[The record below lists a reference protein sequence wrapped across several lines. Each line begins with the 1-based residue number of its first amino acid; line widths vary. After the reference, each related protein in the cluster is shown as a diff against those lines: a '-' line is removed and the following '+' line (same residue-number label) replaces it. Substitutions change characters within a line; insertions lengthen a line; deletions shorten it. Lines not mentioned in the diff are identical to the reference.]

1 MSPEALA
8 KKPKSAAKPAMET
21 HRYKN
26 YINGQWVDSSSGKF
40 IPNVNPANTDD
51 IIGHA
56 PQSTREEAKA
66 AVEVAKAAF
75 PAWRNTPAPVRGRI
89 LAKAVQLCHERKE
102 ELARTM
108 TREEGKTLSESRGEV
123 QKSINLLEYYAGQSF
138 RIEGRTYPSEMP
150 STFVYTVRQPLGV
163 VSCITPWNF
172 PLCIPVWK
180 SAPALVAGNTVVF
193 KAASNT
199 PGCAELLVKIYEDAG
214 LPKGVLNLVYGSG
227 GVVGDEFVNNPTIR
241 AVSFTGSCEV
251 GGEVAKQAAGHLAK
265 VTCEMGG
272 KNPAVVMDDADLDLA
287 VEGCAQGA
295 FGSTGQRCTATSRV
309 ILHKAIADRF
319 LEKLVER
326 MKKIKVGDGM
336 EEGINM
342 GPAVDKAQYETDLR
356 YLEIAKK
363 EGGKCLVGG
372 GALAGGKLAK
382 GYFVAPTLFDNVKP
396 EHTIAQE
403 EVFGPVL
410 AAFRVNDFDEAMKV
424 ANNVRF
430 GLTCSIYTG
439 DPNLAMRFI
448 DRIEAG
454 MVHINSPT
462 VGGEAQLPFGGM
474 KSTGYGNREMSEEGL
489 DFFTELKTVFYDYTG
504 VKRQTNIY

>member
-1 MSPEALA
+1 
-8 KKPKSAAKPAMET
+8 
-21 HRYKN
+21 
-26 YINGQWVDSSSGKF
+26 
-40 IPNVNPANTDD
+40 
-51 IIGHA
+51 
-56 PQSTREEAKA
+56 
-66 AVEVAKAAF
+66 
-75 PAWRNTPAPVRGRI
+75 
-89 LAKAVQLCHERKE
+89 
-102 ELARTM
+102 
-108 TREEGKTLSESRGEV
+108 
-123 QKSINLLEYYAGQSF
+123 
-138 RIEGRTYPSEMP
+138 
-150 STFVYTVRQPLGV
+150 
-163 VSCITPWNF
+163 
-172 PLCIPVWK
+172 
-180 SAPALVAGNTVVF
+180 
-193 KAASNT
+193 
-199 PGCAELLVKIYEDAG
+199 
-214 LPKGVLNLVYGSG
+214 
-227 GVVGDEFVNNPTIR
+227 
-241 AVSFTGSCEV
+241 
-251 GGEVAKQAAGHLAK
+251 
-265 VTCEMGG
+265 MGG

-336 EEGINM
+336 EDGINM

-363 EGGKCLVGG
+363 EGCKCLAGG
-372 GALAGGKLAK
+372 GALPGGKLAK

-454 MVHINSPT
+454 MVHVNSPT
-462 VGGEAQLPFGGM
+462 VGGEAQLPFGGT

-489 DFFTELKTVFYDYTG
+489 NFFTELKTVFYDYTG
-504 VKRQTNIY
+504 VRRQTNIY